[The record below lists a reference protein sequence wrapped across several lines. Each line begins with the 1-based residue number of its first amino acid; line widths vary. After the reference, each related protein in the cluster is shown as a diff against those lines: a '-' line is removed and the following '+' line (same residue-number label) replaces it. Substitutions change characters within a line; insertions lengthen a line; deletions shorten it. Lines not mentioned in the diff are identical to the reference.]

1 MPADATIVSAL
12 CPVLLLVQH
21 LNRGVFPQL
30 GNFTSVPYGLGDTAE
45 LPKNGAVFVKL
56 ELEQLRW
63 KAVRA
68 NCLRLPLIA
77 K

>member
-21 LNRGVFPQL
+21 LNRGVLPQL
-30 GNFTSVPYGLGDTAE
+30 GNLSSVPYDLGDTVE
-45 LPKNGAVFVKL
+45 LPKNGAIFVEP

-68 NCLRLPLIA
+68 NCLRICH
-77 K
+77 